1 MFWFQKQQSRKLN
14 SFYVR
19 NSVQQNNELHDSD
32 FLQFLEIAT
41 ARGIRMVTVWLELAV
56 FGANFRN
63 SIQQK
68 KESRDFNISNCS
80 IFRSRNLG
88 ASLLELTI
96 SGARSFYFRNSTQ
109 QRNNLVIPISRNPQ
123 DQFIPRTNS
132 VSNLKL
138 AVIGP
143 KCAQVLEVAISSTNL
158 FRFQKQCKTEE
169 RTL

>member
-1 MFWFQKQQSRKLN
+1 
-14 SFYVR
+14 
-19 NSVQQNNELHDSD
+19 
-32 FLQFLEIAT
+32 
-41 ARGIRMVTVWLELAV
+41 MVTVWLELAV

-123 DQFIPRTNS
+123 D
-132 VSNLKL
+132 
-138 AVIGP
+138 
-143 KCAQVLEVAISSTNL
+143 
-158 FRFQKQCKTEE
+158 
-169 RTL
+169 